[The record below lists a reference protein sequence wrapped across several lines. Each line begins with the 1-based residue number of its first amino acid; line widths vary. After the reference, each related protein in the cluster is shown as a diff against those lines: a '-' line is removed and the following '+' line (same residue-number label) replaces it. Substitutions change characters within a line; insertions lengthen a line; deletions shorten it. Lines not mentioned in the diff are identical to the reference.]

1 MRRISCR
8 LLGIFALCAIAS
20 FSAGVSRAD
29 GVTYTLTG
37 STNPEFGPVHA
48 ESFSF
53 TTSSFVTAYTDL
65 LPSQLTSCVACQEVE
80 FYPNGTMNSDIATDE
95 IRFTDTNGVIYGFF
109 FDAGAFDAPGTY
121 TASDIPPFAVS
132 NIGTLTVTTTAVAEP
147 SAAMLLTLGLIA
159 MFGVSAV
166 ISRRSQR
173 AQVGAAQ
180 A

>member
-53 TTSSFVTAYTDL
+53 TNV
-65 LPSQLTSCVACQEVE
+65 QLCHRIHR
-80 FYPNGTMNSDIATDE
+80 P
-95 IRFTDTNGVIYGFF
+95 
-109 FDAGAFDAPGTY
+109 
-121 TASDIPPFAVS
+121 
-132 NIGTLTVTTTAVAEP
+132 LTVATHF
-147 SAAMLLTLGLIA
+147 L
-159 MFGVSAV
+159 
-166 ISRRSQR
+166 RR
-173 AQVGAAQ
+173 VPGG
-180 A
+180 